1 MNYAAILDTYS
12 LDELIELND
21 IPEEDILRIL
31 VEANVLH
38 LPEVQPLEFD
48 E

>member
-12 LDELIELND
+12 LDEIIELND
-21 IPEEDILRIL
+21 LTTEEALEYL
-31 VEANVLH
+31 VVQGIIK